1 MLAFECYPFGNAV
14 TTSWAACDDTDYPKN
29 EKELL
34 RGRQRLPS
42 LPAVPALPAK
52 MYSHRADTCG
62 PVIALPQS
70 PGSDTNSAWTTTK
83 TVSKDLYT
91 ITKAVL
97 GFEKDPV
104 PLFMLPFKHKL
115 MPTSN
120 DPAYT
125 VDQASPPHR
134 RLRPRRRRGR
144 HRTDPH
150 GTWGIWSR
158 PAGGWRTRGRGS
170 RGGRYRGK
178 TAGQPANRKA
188 GTGGPRVRPGVNCRR
203 G

>member
-1 MLAFECYPFGNAV
+1 MLEPSNAIPLATRRQLAGRPAMTRTNQKRKRITARTAA
-14 TTSWAACDDTDYPKN
+14 TTFPTRSTRTA
-29 EKELL
+29 
-34 RGRQRLPS
+34 RQNVLAP
-42 LPAVPALPAK
+42 
-52 MYSHRADTCG
+52 RADTCG

-104 PLFMLPFKHKL
+104 PLFMLPFKL

-188 GTGGPRVRPGVNCRR
+188 GTGGPRVRPGVNCRK